1 MDTGSLVPIAPS
13 GAVVVAVVIVVAV
26 KSEGA
31 DKRSLRTALRV
42 PDSDAVAAA
51 SQAANGN
58 VDSDGV

>member
-1 MDTGSLVPIAPS
+1 MPC

-31 DKRSLRTALRV
+31 DKRSLRRALGV

-51 SQAANGN
+51 SQTANGN
-58 VDSDGV
+58 VDSGDGV